1 LCTIVKY
8 NSQNIY
14 KILKQ
19 QQIKPLLFRSGK
31 KTSGEVV
38 KVFKMDKRL
47 RAGLDALGGVVLG
60 LLGTDI
66 VRVATATDP
75 STISLYVNKI
85 TETLFDLTINIAK
98 VDGGSSALMVIGGVG
113 LGLVGAY
120 QFYDAF
126 KKLSK

>member
-1 LCTIVKY
+1 
-8 NSQNIY
+8 
-14 KILKQ
+14 
-19 QQIKPLLFRSGK
+19 
-31 KTSGEVV
+31 VV

-47 RAGLDALGGVVLG
+47 KAGLDALGGAVLG

-66 VRVATATDP
+66 VRVATANDP

-85 TETLFDLTINIAK
+85 TKTLFDLTISIAK

-113 LGLVGAY
+113 LGLIGAY